1 MRITIL
7 SHPKSG
13 IKFLRKLIKDNFGQ
27 DTFPDKQHI
36 QAGDNI
42 KTYKKLLLVRDGRDV
57 MASLYAGEKQRAE
70 DYPEWVDALTWRNMT
85 FSNFLRYD
93 YRYITHP
100 HAGRLARNPVEFWV
114 EYNAQWERKGIA
126 GRIQYERLISE
137 QKRMLDVLGKFLKKK
152 PKYKYI
158 NTRDIVGVPTTYNG
172 YHPAKSNWH
181 KFFNE
186 EDMEYFMSIAGET
199 MERYLYV

>member
-7 SHPKSG
+7 SAQHSG
-13 IKFLRKLIKDNFGQ
+13 VKFLRKLIKLNFDQ

-36 QAGDNI
+36 QAGDKI
-42 KTYKKLLLVRDGRDV
+42 KTYKKLLLIRDGRDV
-57 MASLYAGEKQRAE
+57 MASLYAGEKQRAK
-70 DYPEWVDALTWRNMT
+70 DFPEWEEGLVWRNMT

-93 YRYITHP
+93 YRYVVDPRT
-100 HAGRLARNPVEFWV
+100 GRVARNPVEFWV
-114 EYNAQWERKGIA
+114 EYNQQWEKEGIA

-137 QKRMLDVLGKFLKKK
+137 QKRILDVLGKFLKKT

-158 NTRDIVGVPTTYNG
+158 NPTEIVGIPTTWNG
-172 YHPAKSNWH
+172 YHPAKSNWE

-186 EDMEYFMSIAGET
+186 EDLEYFMSIAGET
-199 MERYLYV
+199 MKGYQYV